1 MGIKIGFYHDDND
14 NDNEYSL
21 IYTEKDINDPNI
33 QWLYL
38 HKTYVMSM
46 IEWQDNEDSPNIR
59 VVIPREIADIIIR
72 ASIILVENEI
82 ELRCIDNDDESD
94 DKSESEDKVE
104 DDYCDKVED
113 DYCDKVEDDYC
124 DKAESDGE
132 DKAES
137 DGEDKAESDGED
149 KAEDDY
155 CNKAESDGEDKAESD
170 GENVRNPENLINRID
185 LDKIRKII
193 TDDFIL
199 NPPDLVLLI
208 KIDSMKKMLS
218 SIENTDINYIRFE
231 IPMNSLVQKLTNNI
245 FNSC

>member
-104 DDYCDKVED
+104 DDYCDK
-113 DYCDKVEDDYC
+113 
-124 DKAESDGE
+124 AESDGE

-137 DGEDKAESDGED
+137 DS
-149 KAEDDY
+149 
-155 CNKAESDGEDKAESD
+155 
-170 GENVRNPENLINRID
+170 ENVRNPENLINRID

>member
-104 DDYCDKVED
+104 DDYCDKVE
-113 DYCDKVEDDYC
+113 
-124 DKAESDGE
+124 SDGE
-132 DKAES
+132 D
-137 DGEDKAESDGED
+137 
-149 KAEDDY
+149 
-155 CNKAESDGEDKAESD
+155 KAESDGEDKAESD